1 MMRIALIDSCTF
13 TYNGLKHL
21 FTLTHIP
28 KGITF
33 NQISAEEA
41 LDRSN
46 ENYDIYIIEPGEVSF
61 EFNIDKFIYNL
72 KSMSLVSSK
81 FVILSDNVIV
91 NSRLADFHLCKAH
104 AFSKSYFFF
113 DSLLTEKYD
122 AIRPFVE
129 DYLLSKNEAILLRCL
144 SKDPTMRNIEK
155 ITSIPMSNL
164 YYYKYSAM
172 KKLKLKNTKE
182 LFSYLNRV
190 LNHSI

>member
-21 FTLTHIP
+21 FSLTHIP
-28 KGITF
+28 KSIIF

-41 LDRSN
+41 LDRRSKT
-46 ENYDIYIIEPGEVSF
+46 YDIYIIEPGEVNF

-72 KSMSLVSSK
+72 KLVIQGQSK

-91 NSRLADFHLCKAH
+91 NSRLADFYLCKEQ

-113 DSLLTEKYD
+113 DSLLKEKYD
-122 AIRPFVE
+122 VIRPFVE
-129 DYLLSKNEAILLRCL
+129 DYVLSKNEAILLRCL

-155 ITSIPMSNL
+155 LTSIPMSNL

-172 KKLKLKNTKE
+172 RKLKLKNTNE

-190 LNHSI
+190 LNHSL

>member
-1 MMRIALIDSCTF
+1 MRIALIDSCTF
-13 TYNGLKHL
+13 TYIGLKSL
-21 FTLTHIP
+21 FALTPIP
-28 KGITF
+28 KGIIF

-41 LDRSN
+41 LGRSN

-61 EFNIDKFIYNL
+61 EFNIDKYIYNL
-72 KSMSLVSSK
+72 KSMIQGSGK

-91 NSRLADFHLCKAH
+91 NSRLADFHLCKAYS
-104 AFSKSYFFF
+104 FSKSYFFF

-129 DYLLSKNEAILLRCL
+129 DYLLTKNEAILLRCL
-144 SKDPTMRNIEK
+144 SKDPTMKNIEK

-172 KKLKLKNTKE
+172 RKLKLKNTNE

-190 LNHSI
+190 LNHSL